1 MIKRLLFA
9 VLLVLAPA
17 LLSAEVADRDMLVT
31 ADGVTYTVESVFAYD
46 YPNVVTSADRFITL
60 TIDDNGTRTVKQL
73 PASLSAGA
81 HLSPAITWDPDSKTL
96 FIFWQ
101 KTPNA
106 MISELFLCAYRDG
119 RFSAP
124 AAIDQVVTGEITK
137 RMNLRIGATRSMEV
151 VGADSKITLESGL
164 NLHAIW
170 WDQTGKNESARYAMI
185 SIDKGEVQDIDV
197 RDLRDY
203 LGSTPTSAYTVADD
217 FNREILRHPAMFEA
231 KNHASVDVV
240 FADTRTNGYHRV
252 NLRPVSNGRL
262 RVPVGRQSGSDFGPP
277 PVFKNEID
285 SRVSVLPSP
294 ESNKLVFYFTGKNAL
309 QYLIGDGDHWTDV
322 KSITIDDKTNAYVA
336 ADALRRMINTQ

>member
-1 MIKRLLFA
+1 MIRRVLFA
-9 VLLVLAPA
+9 VLLFVPA
-17 LLSAEVADRDMLVT
+17 LLCAQTADRDMLVT
-31 ADGVTYTVESVFAYD
+31 PDGVTYTIESDFAYD
-46 YPNVVTSADRFITL
+46 HPDVVTNSDRFITL
-60 TIDDNGTRTVKQL
+60 TIDDNGTRSVKQL

-81 HLSPAITWDPDSKTL
+81 HLSPAITYDPDSKTL

-101 KTPNA
+101 KTPNL
-106 MISELFLCAYRDG
+106 MISELFLCTYHDG
-119 RFSAP
+119 QFGDP
-124 AAIDQVVTGEITK
+124 AAIDKVVTGEITM
-137 RMNLRIGATRSMEV
+137 RMNLRIAATRSMEV
-151 VGADSKITLESGL
+151 VNADGRVSLEPGL

-185 SIDKGEVQDIDV
+185 SIDKGQVQDIDV

-203 LGSTPTSAYTVADD
+203 LGSTPTSAYSVADQ

-240 FADTRTNGYHRV
+240 FADIRTNGYHRV

-262 RVPVGRQSGSDFGPP
+262 RVPVGRQSGPDFGPP

-294 ESNKLVFYFTGKNAL
+294 DSNKLVFYFTGKNAL
-309 QYLIGDGDHWTDV
+309 QYLISDGDHWSDV
-322 KSITIDDKTNAYVA
+322 KSITVDEKTSAYVA